1 MSDQNIN
8 RRISFIFTS
17 KCTNGDELVN
27 KLLKE
32 SKNKKKKKKTL

>member
-32 SKNKKKKKKTL
+32 SKNKIK